1 MLASASIPKF
11 YHTAVLMLML
21 AGLAFR
27 FQSMFLRL
35 GLDGNVITA
44 AFAHA
49 RDRSGCRICFGEV
62 ENSRTSCLEGK
73 SGCGQTFRDGPRPP
87 ADSHAPG
94 ACYRPGRGMCFHLN
108 SRFELGAGCLVGG
121 CLLLDL
127 DSTLPGVT
135 SVELTG
141 TQEGFSRGGDLRGLA
156 KNFPFSARLGLR
168 PRLADAGCG
177 VSSARRGGRP
187 EQGEAGRSRE
197 KCFPRDCQASDPSWT
212 RGEVLK
218 LFQGFTL

>member
-1 MLASASIPKF
+1 M
-11 YHTAVLMLML
+11 
-21 AGLAFR
+21 
-27 FQSMFLRL
+27 
-35 GLDGNVITA
+35 ITA

-168 PRLADAGCG
+168 PRLADASCG

-187 EQGEAGRSRE
+187 EQGEAEKSASLATARPRTPAGREE
-197 KCFPRDCQASDPSWT
+197 KCSSCFRVSPC
-212 RGEVLK
+212 EVSLHLLYVSYGPPQK
-218 LFQGFTL
+218 SNSCTHCEA